1 MLYQRL
7 HLGAQL
13 NDSEPQ
19 FISYIF
25 VAHFFIF
32 DNFMQAP
39 ALRIFQQRVKYFK
52 SIFNKWEVT
61 IHNNILRASL
71 RATTVVCGA

>member
-19 FISYIF
+19 LISYIF
-25 VAHFFIF
+25 VAHFFNF

-39 ALRIFQQRVKYFK
+39 VLRIFQQRVIIFK
-52 SIFNKWEVT
+52 VF
-61 IHNNILRASL
+61 
-71 RATTVVCGA
+71 